1 MSKIVN
7 LHDVIRGTSP
17 PPPCDQTIDITI
29 LHVENGTAKCLWKIS
44 RSLLNGNGV
53 VMGGFTASA
62 ADIAMAYALMTLLEE
77 NQTISSINL
86 NTTFHRP
93 ITAGEAVVH
102 ATVKK
107 FGKKTAYVEAVVEQL
122 AKRAADVNSSIMILP
137 ND

>member
-1 MSKIVN
+1 MSKRVD
-7 LHDVIRGTSP
+7 LMDVIRGTSE
-17 PPPCDQTIDITI
+17 PPPCDQTIDISI
-29 LHVENGTAKCLWKIS
+29 LHAERGTARCLWKIG

-62 ADIAMAYALMTLLEE
+62 ADIAMAYALMTLLKK

-93 ITAGEAVVH
+93 ISAGEAVVQ

-107 FGKKTAYVEAVVEQL
+107 LGKTIAYVEAVVEQRG
-122 AKRAADVNSSIMILP
+122 KRAADVNSSIMIVP